1 MYWIIYDIYYTLYN
15 HILYTIIDN
24 DILYYHWL
32 SPMRFPDVETS
43 RDFLRPRPLSTCPT
57 TRCQAT
63 KISNEKSDVCSQIE
77 NNRTGT
83 KRAYVQIYIYIHTYS
98 YIYIYTHTSTLISV
112 AALTCLNV
120 SSSLSLARR
129 PYSIAAVFLCH
140 PIMKRKNVSLYHCL
154 SP

>member
-1 MYWIIYDIYYTLYN
+1 
-15 HILYTIIDN
+15 
-24 DILYYHWL
+24 
-32 SPMRFPDVETS
+32 MRFPDVETS

-83 KRAYVQIYIYIHTYS
+83 KRAYVQIYIYIYIHIHI

-129 PYSIAAVFLCH
+129 PYSIAAVFFVPSHYEKKECIIISLFI
-140 PIMKRKNVSLYHCL
+140 PIEIVDVPIESW
-154 SP
+154 